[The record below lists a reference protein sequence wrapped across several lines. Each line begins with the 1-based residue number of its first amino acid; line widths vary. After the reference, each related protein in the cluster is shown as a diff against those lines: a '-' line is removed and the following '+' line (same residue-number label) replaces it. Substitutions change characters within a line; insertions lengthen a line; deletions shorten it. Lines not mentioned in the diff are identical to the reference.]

1 MNKDVIIGI
10 DAGTSVLKAVA
21 FSLDGKE
28 LASTFIPNIYSIS
41 DNGKATQS
49 PNETWKKCVKIISNL
64 CLKLPSLDSRTL
76 IISITGQGDGT
87 WLVDKDGE
95 PTCDAWLWMDSRSAK
110 IAKDLSFLPTEEARF
125 NATGTGMFAGQQGSQ
140 LNYIESTSPDILN
153 KSITAFHCKDYLY
166 MKMTGVRAT
175 DPSEACMSFGN
186 FRTRHYDD
194 EVIKNIGL
202 QKRRSL
208 LPKIIDG
215 SKVTYP
221 LSDNAA
227 KIIGLKAGTPI
238 SLAYLDGLCSF
249 LGSGG
254 YDPIK
259 KVGNTVIGTTGVH
272 MKSSSVSEVSLDLD
286 SKSGYTLV
294 LPIPEQI
301 LQLQTNMSGSLNID
315 WLSSV
320 ALDLFKEFDIKIT
333 SEDIIT
339 RIDQWLQSTKP
350 GKILYH
356 PYISD
361 AGERGPFIDNFARAS
376 IIGLTSSHRFPDIVR
391 AVIEGLCMASRDC
404 YLAMGEIPSEIRLA
418 GGATKSKVLRK
429 IFSSALKTTI
439 RTSNSKEPGATGAAM
454 IGAMAI
460 GVYQDWEKCISEWV
474 TPLLGEVEE
483 YDSDLAK
490 IYDQLFENYLNSRKN
505 MQPLWPKLLIDN
517 NIN

>member
-1 MNKDVIIGI
+1 MNEDVIIGI

-21 FSLDGKE
+21 FSINGKE
-28 LASTFIPNIYSIS
+28 LASSSINNAYNIS
-41 DNGKATQS
+41 DDGTATQS
-49 PNETWKKCVKIISNL
+49 PKETWKKCVKIISDL
-64 CLKLPSLDSRTL
+64 CLQLPGLESRTI
-76 IISITGQGDGT
+76 IISVTGQGDGT
-87 WLVDKDGE
+87 WLVDKKGE

-110 IAKDLSFLPTEEARF
+110 IARELSLLPTEEARF

-140 LNYIESTSPDILN
+140 INYIEKTSPDILN
-153 KSITAFHCKDYLY
+153 KSQTAFHCKDYLY
-166 MKMTGVRAT
+166 MKLTDVRAT

-186 FRTRHYDD
+186 FRTRNYDD
-194 EVIKNIGL
+194 EVIKNVGL
-202 QKRRSL
+202 DKRKSL

-221 LSDNAA
+221 LSNNAA
-227 KIIGLKAGTPI
+227 KMTGLKLGTPV
-238 SLAYLDGLCSF
+238 SLGYLDGLCSF

-259 KVGNTVIGTTGVH
+259 KVGNTVIGTTGAH
-272 MKSSSVSEVSLDLD
+272 MKSSNVSEVLLDLD

-294 LPIPEQI
+294 LPIPGKV

-315 WLSSV
+315 WLSTI
-320 ALDLFKEFDIKIT
+320 AEDLFREFDKKIT
-333 SEDIIT
+333 SEDFISH
-339 RIDQWLQSTKP
+339 IDQWLKSSKP

-361 AGERGPFIDNFARAS
+361 AGERGPFIDSFARAS

-404 YLAMGEIPSEIRLA
+404 YLAMGKIPHEIRLA
-418 GGATKSKVLRK
+418 GGATKSKTLRK
-429 IFSSALKTTI
+429 IFSSALKTSI

-460 GVYQDWEKCISEWV
+460 GVYQDWGKCISEWV
-474 TPLLGEVEE
+474 TPNLGEAEE
-483 YDSDLAK
+483 YDLDLANTYDELFK
-490 IYDQLFENYLNSRKN
+490 IYLNSRK
-505 MQPLWPKLLIDN
+505 QLKPLWPKLLIN
-517 NIN
+517 NN